1 MCRSLFIRCFRC
13 SDKYAELF
21 EPCVGRFDN
30 SKRTRDCEII
40 PVAYNYCVKRCPHC
54 EAASETQRQG
64 ALEQGAEAD
73 LEREMS
79 MLRVSES
86 GQGPVDGSAQE
97 QERMRQTL
105 QEIQRLDRP
114 DEKGSERKIQ
124 SLNVYGEKNADGEV
138 TVGSSTGER
147 NQRKRG

>member
-1 MCRSLFIRCFRC
+1 
-13 SDKYAELF
+13 
-21 EPCVGRFDN
+21 
-30 SKRTRDCEII
+30 
-40 PVAYNYCVKRCPHC
+40 
-54 EAASETQRQG
+54 
-64 ALEQGAEAD
+64 
-73 LEREMS
+73 
-79 MLRVSES
+79 MLRVSRS

-138 TVGSSTGER
+138 TVGSSTGEK